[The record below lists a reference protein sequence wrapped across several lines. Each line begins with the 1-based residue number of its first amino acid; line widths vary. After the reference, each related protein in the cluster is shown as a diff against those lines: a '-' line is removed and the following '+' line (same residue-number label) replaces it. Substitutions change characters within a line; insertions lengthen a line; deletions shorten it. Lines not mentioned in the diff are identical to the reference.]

1 MNSEINRPLTAGGSH
16 QAGGHYQRKT
26 GHPVIFGVGQVTH
39 RDKIIGESL
48 TVVDLAKLAI
58 DACVRDTGRDDILKY
73 VDLISVVGSFSEHRE
88 SPVAKI
94 CSKAGMNPALREESF
109 IGGDNPQLFV
119 NRAADRIA
127 AGEIKAALIV
137 GAEAL
142 YRGMNFRQVLDLDSL
157 HKRYEQEPLVVGDV
171 RTGETAH
178 ELLHRAFHAPRIY
191 PLFENALRVHLNMTI
206 AEHRELLRGYFNGMA
221 AAAEGNPYAWFNHG
235 SKQDNI
241 VEPTPKNP
249 LYNFPYTKYANPVLP
264 VNQAAAVL
272 MTGTQTA
279 HRLGIPKEKWVY
291 PRSGAEAADKW
302 YISERVNYHSSPV
315 IRFTVESAL
324 RTAGKGIG
332 DIDFFD
338 LYSCFPCAAIISA
351 MEMGLPVNNLPP
363 LTITGGLPYFGGPGN
378 NYTLHSIAHAVE
390 RLRRNP
396 EEFGMVT
403 GVGYFLTKHSVGIYS
418 GTEPEKPWGREPKK
432 LVQARI
438 DELES
443 PVLNERPRGAATVE
457 TYTVLH
463 ESADGRPWPIIIAR
477 LDNGERCFATA
488 EKGSDLPDRMEEEEV
503 IGYRGFVTPGEG
515 GPNTFR

>member
-1 MNSEINRPLTAGGSH
+1 MSLGNDK
-16 QAGGHYQRKT
+16 KT

-39 RDKIIGESL
+39 RDKIIGDSL
-48 TVVDLAKLAI
+48 TVVDLAKQAI
-58 DACVRDTGRDDILKY
+58 DACVRDTGRDDILEY

-94 CSKAGMNPALREESF
+94 CNKAGINPALREESF
-109 IGGDNPQLFV
+109 IGGDSPQLFV

-127 AGEIKAALIV
+127 AGEIRAALIV

-142 YRGMNFRQVLDLDSL
+142 YRDMNFRQVLDLDSL
-157 HKRYEQEPLVVGDV
+157 HKRYEQDPLVVGEV
-171 RTGETAH
+171 RAGESPH
-178 ELLHRAFHAPRIY
+178 ELLHRAFHAPRMY
-191 PLFENALRVHLNMTI
+191 PLFENALRVRLNMTI
-206 AEHRELLRGYFNGMA
+206 AQQREFLNGYFSGMA
-221 AAAEGNPYAWFNHG
+221 SAARGNPYAWFNHG
-235 SKQDNI
+235 DKQGNI
-241 VEPTPKNP
+241 VDPTPKNP

-272 MTGTQTA
+272 MTDTQSA
-279 HRLGIPKEKWVY
+279 QKLGISKDKWVY
-291 PRSGAEAADKW
+291 PRAGAEAADKW

-324 RTAGKGIG
+324 SSAGMQIG

-351 MEMGLPVNNLPP
+351 MEIGLPVNNLPP

-390 RLRRNP
+390 RLRRTP
-396 EEFGMVT
+396 EESGMVT
-403 GVGYFLTKHSVGIYS
+403 GVGWFLTKHSVGIYS
-418 GTEPEKPWGREPKK
+418 GTEPEKPWGREPRK
-432 LVQARI
+432 LIQARI

-443 PVLNERPRGAATVE
+443 PVLNERPRGGATVE

-463 ESADGRPWPIIIAR
+463 ESADGRPWPIIVAR
-477 LDNGERCFATA
+477 LDNGERCLATT
-488 EKGSDLPDRMEEEEV
+488 ERGSELPHRMETEEF
-503 IGYRGFVTPGEG
+503 IGCRGFVTPGDG
-515 GPNTFR
+515 GPNIFR